1 MKGRETQFRNV
12 AIISHVD
19 HGKTTL
25 LDGLLWQSGT
35 FRENEE
41 VVDRVMDSLDLE
53 KERGITIVAKNTS
66 VQWKGVKIN
75 FVDTPG
81 HADFGGE
88 VERTLSLVDGA
99 LVLVDV
105 AEGPLP
111 QTRFVLQKA
120 LEANLKLVIVLN
132 KIDRSDAR
140 PEAIHSAIFELLIDL
155 GASEEQIESPVV
167 YTSARLRTA
176 TRDLASPGE
185 DLTPLLDL
193 VLEAIPSPRGDPEG
207 PLQILV
213 TTLGYDDYVGP
224 LGIGRVHS
232 GRVGRASPVAI
243 LGDGGASRAG
253 RITRLYVY
261 DGLRRVEVE
270 EAPFGEIVCLAGLE
284 GVRIGD
290 TISDPEE
297 PRALPRVEVEE
308 PTVRLTMGANTSPLS
323 GRDGR
328 YLTGGHIAERL
339 EKEALRNSSIRV
351 RPAPRGEGRV
361 VAGRGELQL
370 AVLVETMRREGYEME
385 VSRPEVIFREVGGV
399 VHEPFED
406 VLFDVPSK
414 YIGAVTEELPDRR
427 GQVQNLVVGPDGRA
441 RIDVRIPSQGL
452 LGFRPGFLVATRGE
466 GILHAIFSGYDV
478 AGEPVPGRSV
488 GGLVADRPGKATAYA
503 LWNLQE
509 RGVIFIDPGTAV
521 YPGMV
526 IGESSREQD
535 IPCNPTREKH
545 MTNVR
550 AAHADEEIRLSR
562 TRTLTLDQA
571 LLWINSTEMVEVTPK
586 TFRIRKRLLPAARG
600 KSRAV

>member
-1 MKGRETQFRNV
+1 M

-25 LDGLLWQSGT
+25 LDGLLWQSGV
-35 FRENEE
+35 FRENQE
-41 VVDRVMDSLDLE
+41 VEDRVMDSLDLE
-53 KERGITIVAKNTS
+53 KERGITIIAKNTS

-88 VERTLSLVDGA
+88 VERTLSLADGA

-120 LEANLKLVIVLN
+120 LEANLKLIVVLN
-132 KIDRSDAR
+132 KTDRADAR
-140 PEAIHSAIFELLIDL
+140 IEAVHSAIFELLIDL
-155 GASEEQIESPVV
+155 GASEDQVNSPVI

-176 TRDLASPGE
+176 TRAVEKPGKDLAPI
-185 DLTPLLDL
+185 LDL
-193 VLEAIPSPRGDPEG
+193 VLQAIPPPRGEPDG
-207 PLQILV
+207 PLQVLV

-224 LGIGRVHS
+224 LAIGRVHS
-232 GRVGRASPVAI
+232 GKLGQASAVVV
-243 LGDGGASRAG
+243 LGAGGTARPGSISR
-253 RITRLYVY
+253 IYVY
-261 DGLRRVEVE
+261 ESLRRVEVK
-270 EAPFGEIVCLAGLE
+270 EAPFGEIVCLAGLQ

-290 TISDPEE
+290 TIADPVE

-308 PTVRLTMGANTSPLS
+308 PTVSLTMGANTSPLS
-323 GRDGR
+323 GRDGK
-328 YLTGGHIAERL
+328 YLTGAHIADRL
-339 EKEALRNSSIRV
+339 SKEVLRNASLRV
-351 RPAPRGEGRV
+351 KEVPGGEGRT

-385 VSRPEVIFREVGGV
+385 VSRPEVIFREEGGV
-399 VHEPFED
+399 LQEPYED
-406 VLFDVPSK
+406 VIIDVPSGF
-414 YIGAVTEELPDRR
+414 IGAVTEKLSERR
-427 GQVQNLVVGPDGRA
+427 GQVRNLEVGMDDRA

-452 LGFRPGFLVATRGE
+452 LGFRPTFLVVTRGQ
-466 GILHAIFSGYDV
+466 GLLHAIFSGYDV
-478 AGEPVPGRSV
+478 AGDAVPGRI
-488 GGLVADRPGKATAYA
+488 GGSLVADRRGKATAYA

-509 RGVIFIDPGTAV
+509 RGTLFVAPGTEV

-545 MTNVR
+545 LTNVR
-550 AAHADEEIRLSR
+550 SAHADEDIRLSR

-571 LLWINSTEMVEVTPK
+571 LLWINGTEMVEVTPG
-586 TFRIRKRLLPAARG
+586 TFRIRKRTLPVARG
-600 KSRAV
+600 Q

>member
-1 MKGRETQFRNV
+1 MTERQRQFRNV

-41 VVDRVMDSLDLE
+41 VEDRVMDSLDLE
-53 KERGITIVAKNTS
+53 KERGITIIAKNTS
-66 VQWKGVKIN
+66 VSWNGVKIN

-111 QTRFVLQKA
+111 QTRFVLRKA
-120 LEANLKLVIVLN
+120 LAAGLHLIVVLN

-140 PEAIHSAIFELLIDL
+140 IEAVHSALFELLIDL
-155 GASEEQIESPVV
+155 GATEEQIDSPVV

-176 TRDLASPGE
+176 TLDPAVEGK
-185 DLTPLLDL
+185 DMAPLLDL
-193 VLEAIPSPRGDPEG
+193 IEAEIPAPRGDPDG

-224 LGIGRVHS
+224 LAIGRVHS
-232 GRVGRASPVAI
+232 GRVGRATPVVVM
-243 LGDGGASRAG
+243 GDGGAVRPGTVS
-253 RITRLYVY
+253 RLYVY
-261 DGLRRVEVE
+261 ESLDRVEVE
-270 EAPFGEIVCLAGLE
+270 EAPFGEIVCLAGLD

-290 TISDPEE
+290 TVADPEDS
-297 PRALPRVEVEE
+297 RALPRVEVEE
-308 PTVRLTMGANTSPLS
+308 PTVSLTIRANTSPLS
-323 GRDGR
+323 GRDGK
-328 YLTGGHIAERL
+328 YLTGGHIADRL
-339 EKEALRNSSIRV
+339 GKEALRNASLRIRE
-351 RPAPRGEGRV
+351 APGGEGRI

-385 VSRPEVIFREVGGV
+385 VSRPEVIFREVDGV
-399 VHEPFED
+399 LQEPYED
-406 VLFDVPSK
+406 VIIDVPSTF
-414 YIGAVTEELPDRR
+414 IGAVTEKISERR
-427 GQVQNLVVGPDGRA
+427 GQVRNLEVGPDGRA
-441 RIDVRIPSQGL
+441 RIDIKIPSQGL
-452 LGFRPGFLVATRGE
+452 LGFRSPFLIITRGQ
-466 GILHAIFSGYDV
+466 GLLHGIFSGYEK
-478 AGEPVPGRSV
+478 AGDPVPGRI
-488 GGLVADRPGKATAYA
+488 GGALVADRPGKATAYA

-509 RGVIFIDPGTAV
+509 RGTLFITPGTLV

-550 AAHADEEIRLSR
+550 AASADEEIRLTR
-562 TRTLTLDQA
+562 TRTLSLDQA
-571 LLWINSTEMVEVTPK
+571 LLWINGTEMVEVTPK
-586 TFRIRKRLLPAARG
+586 TFRIRKRIRPASRG
-600 KSRAV
+600 T